1 MMPSVSLIIPTT
13 GERPSLVAALRSALA
28 QDMPGLEIVL
38 VDDARTAAW
47 TSSPAFAPLLADPR
61 VRVARSG
68 RRAGCAAAKN
78 VGLAAARGEW
88 VCYLDDDNEYRAG
101 KVRAQHAL
109 ALATGSPVVLCGI
122 EYRAAGRV
130 RINQVETTRFSGDDL
145 LLRALADT
153 NVLFHRRET
162 SCRWDEELGTA
173 DDACFFQSILAL
185 EKGEVIVPNVAE
197 PLVIYHSHAGLRANR
212 EAISH
217 YRGQRRLLVRWSRRY
232 SPVARRIQVC
242 RQMLSADK
250 FESSHWCRLAEHA
263 VMLLRVGGWR
273 EWRVVINAIGV
284 KLPLVRRW
292 MVS

>member
-13 GERPSLVAALRSALA
+13 GERPSVAAALRSALA
-28 QDMPGLEIVL
+28 QDMPGLEIVV

-47 TSSPAFAPLLADPR
+47 TSSPALAPLLADPR

-78 VGLAAARGEW
+78 VGLAMAQGEW
-88 VCYLDDDNEYRAG
+88 VCYLDDDNEYRAA

-130 RINQVETTRFSGDDL
+130 RVKQVEEARFGGDDL
-145 LLRALADT
+145 LLRALPDT
-153 NVLFHRRET
+153 NVLFHRRDI

-185 EKGEVIVPNVAE
+185 AKGEVIVPNVTE
-197 PLVIYHSHAGLRANR
+197 PLVIYHSHTGPRANR
-212 EAISH
+212 EAVSH
-217 YRGQRRLLVRWSRRY
+217 YRGQRRLLVRWSNRY
-232 SPVARRIQVC
+232 SRGARRIQLC
-242 RQMLSADK
+242 RQVLSADK
-250 FESSHWCRLAEHA
+250 FEPGHWRRLVRHA
-263 VMLLRVGGWR
+263 VLLLGIGGWR
-273 EWRVVINAIGV
+273 EWRAVINAISV
-284 KLPLVRRW
+284 KLPLIRRW